1 MSISG
6 PILVDVLGCCESLI
20 KEAIRSQ
27 AYHLSCAVSE
37 SRILVIGAAGSIGTA
52 LSKLL
57 LAFDR
62 PLSTFWIT
70 RIRKKYVIHRF
81 FESDHSFALLKIFV

>member
-27 AYHLSCAVSE
+27 ADHLSSAVSE
-37 SRILVIGAAGSIGTA
+37 SRILVIGAGSIGTA

-62 PLSTFWIT
+62 PLSTF
-70 RIRKKYVIHRF
+70 
-81 FESDHSFALLKIFV
+81 

>member
-27 AYHLSCAVSE
+27 ADPLSSAVSE
-37 SRILVIGAAGSIGTA
+37 SRILVIGAGSIGTA